1 MTLQEH
7 LKESFDRNFRKH
19 YGGGLDFKE
28 VESGTG
34 YNWIYE
40 AMKAAI
46 SEACRKQ
53 REICAT
59 RYDDRQPVG
68 EHYVSIRGAIKDA
81 PEPTMI

>member
-53 REICAT
+53 REICAEGAVI
-59 RYDDRQPVG
+59 YLNDDYEFQIDTD
-68 EHYVSIRGAIKDA
+68 SIKNA
-81 PEPTMI
+81 PEPPLL